1 MNISKKSWHYRI
13 LNFLDFIGSHES
25 LCKYFWKVVVVL
37 VIAPPLALIFLL
49 VVTIPLHWSFDPN
62 PGAIAVAILVGSI
75 EIFILALA
83 LTSIIQDRYR
93 DERWAGTRP
102 YPTETPYVRKEPSL
116 FRAWITAQHRKVCPL
131 IDFVDKP

>member
-49 VVTIPLHWSFDPN
+49 V
-62 PGAIAVAILVGSI
+62 IAVAILVGSI